1 MILRGNSMRRVLL
14 LLLLAVLAWPGT
26 GAAEPVLRLLF
37 TGNSF
42 GEVHPCP
49 S

>member
-1 MILRGNSMRRVLL
+1 MILRRSAMRRVLL

>member
-1 MILRGNSMRRVLL
+1 MRRVLL
-14 LLLLAVLAWPGT
+14 LLLLAMLAWPGAS
-26 GAAEPVLRLLF
+26 AAEPVLRLLF

>member
-1 MILRGNSMRRVLL
+1 MRRVLLL